1 MQVGNWR
8 IKKRVFPERDG
19 SAVKGSLQAEQCPVF
34 QAGVC
39 ELPDSLSEG
48 SCPSEAQKMESV
60 APGKILLSRHLLK
73 KNKKRCHSDDTR
85 KASVQT

>member
-8 IKKRVFPERDG
+8 IKKRVRDG

-34 QAGVC
+34 QAGVW

-73 KNKKRCHSDDTR
+73 KTKKTMSLR
-85 KASVQT
+85 